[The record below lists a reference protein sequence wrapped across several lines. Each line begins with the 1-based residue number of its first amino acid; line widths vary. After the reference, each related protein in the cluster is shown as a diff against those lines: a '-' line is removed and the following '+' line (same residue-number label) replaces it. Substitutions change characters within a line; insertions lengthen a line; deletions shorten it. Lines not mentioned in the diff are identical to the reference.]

1 MDQKHKCEIQGVK
14 LVVEIPPTPPSIA
27 RLQEDIVVATHNPEW
42 FDWYHSEK
50 AALDNVFGPNAV
62 AFEHVG
68 SSRVPGLD
76 SKPIVDILVGVK
88 TLELTDAQTG
98 ALSDLGYEYF
108 GRLHAAVDRL
118 FARKRGAQSFNL
130 QIVPF
135 GQKEWIEKLA
145 FRDYLLANPDAVAEY
160 SRIKQEAIRE
170 GKTALLDYHKHKDMV
185 VSAILEKALKWK
197 GVSPQ

>member
-1 MDQKHKCEIQGVK
+1 MGT
-14 LVVEIPPTPPSIA
+14 PPTPPSIA
-27 RLQEDIVVATHNPEW
+27 TLQEDIVIVTHNPEW
-42 FDWYHSEK
+42 FDWYQSEK
-50 AALDNVFGPNAV
+50 AALDKVFGPYAV

-98 ALSDLGYEYF
+98 ALFDLGYEYF

-135 GQKEWIEKLA
+135 GEKEWTEKVA
-145 FRDYLLANPDAVAEY
+145 FRDYLLANLDAVAEY

-197 GVSPQ
+197 GVGPQ